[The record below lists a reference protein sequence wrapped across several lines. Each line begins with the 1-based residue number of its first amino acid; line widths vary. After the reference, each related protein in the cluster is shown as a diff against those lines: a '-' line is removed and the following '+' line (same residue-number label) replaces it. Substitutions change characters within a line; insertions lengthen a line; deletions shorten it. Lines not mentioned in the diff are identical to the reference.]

1 MRRNVLA
8 WLTGRIP
15 DARQAIVLT
24 HNVDLLFVQA
34 VLASKLRQAGHPR
47 LTVFADAMSA
57 GRTYSEQRGL
67 LDGLGSRFRVV
78 PVDLG
83 PGRRFHPKAL
93 LLAGPDG
100 AALAVGS
107 GNLTHGGM
115 AANREAW
122 TFAVP
127 GEESAGLLSAFR
139 GYLERL
145 VATLPLADALAR
157 EVSEAFSPDRAW
169 VRDLP
174 APSGLTASPGPE
186 PLLDQIAR
194 MAGDGVRSV
203 DVLTPYHDDKGFALA
218 EIAVRFGVPVTCWLQ
233 RGREG
238 LSKGAAD
245 RLPPNVTL
253 ASVDCADGRPTSLI
267 HAKVIAFRRDADVVV
282 AVGSANCSRA
292 ALTLPAFRANAEL
305 MAVGPVAHA
314 EWEAFLDGMARGG
327 TPPSLP
333 EEPPS
338 ADWETDAGHPFR
350 VLAAR
355 RTGDRLDVAFTAP
368 GPLAELAAEA
378 DGHSW
383 PALGSPGGSVACFG
397 SDERVAAVTLTALD
411 ESGARVSSPS
421 FWVDDEDSLGLPASV
436 RRLAGLG
443 QSAGGAMG
451 PDEFRAVLELFKDYL
466 TDPETAR
473 PRAGRGERADAP
485 PLPYDAA
492 EVFSDGFGR
501 PPSSPP
507 SGPTREA
514 PDVGILSIVAS
525 LFSLPGPA
533 RAPDGHAAPPGE
545 LEPAEEGKPPPEP
558 EAVEPP
564 RRSAGPGT
572 SARLL
577 RAVTAVSE
585 ALRRPAAVERSMR
598 ALGTDIA
605 LAAVLLVKGLSDG
618 LLDPA
623 HYREVTRAL
632 WVHLFFGRGGAPGS
646 VLGKLGRAADAAARD
661 AMVAALV
668 DPRLSA
674 ALALWSVAEW
684 HAGDAEAAWFRL
696 SAALLHQGEP
706 WLFAGAPP
714 DAMISEVSRVAAALL
729 PPGEAGLAVRTWAE
743 VVRAGEALRAICAAL
758 GFWKAADLLT
768 CVGPADVKPGELVW
782 VQVSSAASGTAS
794 GRLGRTLHAARR
806 VDRAK
811 ARVSLLGEAEA
822 RSYLA
827 ASLVPVRD
835 VVDAGVL
842 ELPAGAAEMVLT
854 LAAAAGLPA
863 AADRPSVPSVPG

>member
-8 WLTGRIP
+8 WLTGQVP
-15 DARQAIVLT
+15 DAQQAIVLT

-34 VLASKLRQAGHPR
+34 VVASKLSQVRYPR
-47 LTVFADAMSA
+47 LTVFADAMSV

-145 VATLPLADALAR
+145 VTTLPLADALVR
-157 EVSEAFSPDRAW
+157 EVSEAFSLDRTW

-174 APSGLTASPGPE
+174 APSGLTASPGSE

-203 DVLTPYHDDKGFALA
+203 DVLAPYHDDEGFALA
-218 EIAVRFGVPVTCWLQ
+218 EIGVRFGVPVTCWLQ

-238 LSKGAAD
+238 LSKGAAS

-253 ASVDCADGRPTSLI
+253 ASVDCADERPASLI

-305 MAVGPVAHA
+305 MGVGSVTHA
-314 EWEAFLDGMARGG
+314 EWDEFLDGIARGSD
-327 TPPSLP
+327 PPSLP
-333 EEPPS
+333 DKPPS

-368 GPLAELAAEA
+368 GLLEDLAVEA

-383 PALGSPGGSVACFG
+383 PALGTPGGSIACFG
-397 SDERVAAVTLTALD
+397 PVEPVTAITLTARD
-411 ESGARVSSPS
+411 ASGARVFSPS
-421 FWVDDEDSLGLPASV
+421 FWVDDEDSLGLPTSV
-436 RRLAGLG
+436 RRLTGLG
-443 QSAGGAMG
+443 QSAGLSMG

-473 PRAGRGERADAP
+473 PRAGRGERSDVP
-485 PLPYDAA
+485 PVPYDPAQ
-492 EVFSDGFGR
+492 VFSDGFGR
-501 PPSSPP
+501 GPTSPP
-507 SGPTREA
+507 SDLAGEVS
-514 PDVGILSIVAS
+514 DIGVLSIIAS
-525 LFSLPGPA
+525 LFSLPGTVKP
-533 RAPDGHAAPPGE
+533 PEGHPPPPGE
-545 LEPAEEGKPPPEP
+545 PQPAEEGTSPPEP

-564 RRSAGPGT
+564 RRSVRPGT

-577 RAVTAVSE
+577 RAVAAVSE

-605 LAAVLLVKGLSDG
+605 LAAVLLVKGLADG

-623 HYREVTRAL
+623 NYREVTRAL
-632 WVHLFFGRGGAPGS
+632 WVHLFFGRDAVPGS
-646 VLGKLGRAADAAARD
+646 VPGRLGRAANVAARD
-661 AMVAALV
+661 AMIADLV
-668 DPRLSA
+668 DRRLSA
-674 ALALWSVAEW
+674 ALALWSMTEW
-684 HAGDAEAAWFRL
+684 QSGDAEAAWFRL
-696 SAALLHQGEP
+696 SAALLHQSEP

-714 DAMISEVSRVAAALL
+714 DAMVVEVSRMAAALL
-729 PPGEAGLAVRTWAE
+729 PPGEAALAVRTWAE

-758 GFWKAADLLT
+758 EFWKAADLLT
-768 CVGPADVKPGELVW
+768 CVVPDDVRPGELVW
-782 VQVSSAASGTAS
+782 VQVSSAASGTVS
-794 GRLGRTLHAARR
+794 GRLARTLHAARR

-811 ARVSLLGEAEA
+811 ARVVLLGEAEE
-822 RSYLA
+822 RSYL
-827 ASLVPVRD
+827 V
-835 VVDAGVL
+835 
-842 ELPAGAAEMVLT
+842 
-854 LAAAAGLPA
+854 
-863 AADRPSVPSVPG
+863 